1 MTVAVR
7 QIDIRKLDAAEATAR
22 IDALVD
28 ILCDVVDGGG
38 SVNFLAPMD
47 RALARSFWQGVVP
60 TVAAGDRVLF
70 VAEDATGPVGT
81 VQLDIIRK
89 PNQPHRCEVAKLLV
103 HRRAR
108 RQGIAGKLMQALEAE
123 ARRQGRTLLT
133 MDTVKGSP
141 AETLYRGLGF
151 QAAGVI
157 PRYALGTTG
166 ALEDTL
172 VMYKELA

>member
-1 MTVAVR
+1 MTVA
-7 QIDIRKLDAAEATAR
+7 IRTLSADETTAR
-22 IDALVD
+22 IDALAEV
-28 ILCDVVDGGG
+28 LCDVVDGGG

-60 TVAAGDRVLF
+60 AVASGDRVLF
-70 VAEDATGPVGT
+70 VAEDASGPVGT
-81 VQLDIIRK
+81 VQLEIVRK

-108 RQGIAGKLMQALEAE
+108 RQGIASKLMQALEAE

-133 MDTVKGSP
+133 MDTVNGSP
-141 AETLYRGLGF
+141 AEALYRGLGF

-166 ALEDTL
+166 KLEDTL
-172 VMYKELA
+172 VMFKELA

>member
-1 MTVAVR
+1 MTVA
-7 QIDIRKLDAAEATAR
+7 IKTLTADETTAQ
-22 IDALVD
+22 IDALVE

-47 RALARSFWQGVVP
+47 RGLARSFWQGVVP
-60 TVAAGDRVLF
+60 AVASGDRVLF
-70 VAEDATGPVGT
+70 VAEDASGPVGT
-81 VQLDIIRK
+81 VQLEIIRK

-108 RQGIAGKLMQALEAE
+108 RRGIARKLMQALEAE

-133 MDTVKGSP
+133 MDTVNGSP

-172 VMYKELA
+172 VMYKELV

>member
-1 MTVAVR
+1 MTVA
-7 QIDIRKLDAAEATAR
+7 IRALSAEETAAR
-22 IDALVD
+22 LDALVD

-47 RALARSFWQGVVP
+47 RAQARSFWQGVVP
-60 TVAAGDRVLF
+60 AVLSGDRVLF
-70 VAEDATGPVGT
+70 VAEDASGPVGT
-81 VQLDIIRK
+81 VQLEVIRK

-103 HRRAR
+103 RRRAR
-108 RQGIAGKLMQALEAE
+108 RQGIARELMQALEAE

-133 MDTVKGSP
+133 MDTVRGSA
-141 AETLYRGLGF
+141 AEALYRALGF

-166 ALEDTL
+166 ALEDTV
-172 VMYKELA
+172 VMFKELG

>member
-1 MTVAVR
+1 VTATVRA
-7 QIDIRKLDAAEATAR
+7 LTAEETAAR
-22 IDALVD
+22 LDALVE

-47 RALARSFWQGVVP
+47 RGLARSFWQGVVP
-60 TVAAGDRVLF
+60 AVESGDRVLF
-70 VAEDATGPVGT
+70 VAEDAAGPVGT
-81 VQLDIIRK
+81 VQLEIIRK

-108 RQGIAGKLMQALEAE
+108 RQGIARKLMQALEAE

-133 MDTVKGSP
+133 MDTVRGSG
-141 AETLYRGLGF
+141 AEVLYRGLGF

-166 ALEDTL
+166 ALEDTV
-172 VMYKELA
+172 VMFKELG

>member
-1 MTVAVR
+1 MTIAIKALSPD
-7 QIDIRKLDAAEATAR
+7 QTTAR
-22 IDALVD
+22 LDALVE

-47 RALARSFWQGVVP
+47 RSIARRFWQGVVP
-60 TVAAGDRVLF
+60 AVASGDRVLF
-70 VAEDATGPVGT
+70 VAEDASGPVGT
-81 VQLDIIRK
+81 VQLEIIRK

-108 RQGIAGKLMQALEAE
+108 RQGVARQLMQALEAE

-133 MDTVKGSP
+133 MDTVSGSP
-141 AETLYRGLGF
+141 AEALYRGLGF

-166 ALEDTL
+166 KLEDTL
-172 VMYKELA
+172 VMFKELG